1 MSQNGHNIGNGI
13 RTAASLKGGQAAALF
28 LPWMLLPRHC
38 FAPHPENEVP
48 EKLLVFCEGKGG
60 EARRVTYSRAQELP
74 LPLCSTGLPLVTESS
89 WLC

>member
-1 MSQNGHNIGNGI
+1 MSQHGHNIGNGI
-13 RTAASLKGGQAAALF
+13 RTAASLEGGQAAALF

-60 EARRVTYSRAQELP
+60 EARRVTYSRAQVRASTAP
-74 LPLCSTGLPLVTESS
+74 LQHGIASFL
-89 WLC
+89 